1 MMESWAEIRCPAC
14 VQLGWQSSRLLLK
27 VRGHVPELVG
37 VEVEMKCHRCKS
49 VVSWRVG
56 TPILLPIELGPK
68 NRRMS
73 RVAFE

>member
-1 MMESWAEIRCPAC
+1 MESFTELRCPAC

-27 VRGHVPELVG
+27 VSGKMTPMLG

-49 VVSWRVG
+49 VISWHFG
-56 TPILLPIELGPK
+56 TPILLATEFGPK